1 MSNKE
6 YIIPFVGLKIGNHV
20 IEYDITTSF
29 FEGIEYAIV
38 HGGNVKVVLNLEKK
52 ETMMIGK
59 FHIEGDVET
68 SCARCNEPMRVSI
81 NGDYQLIYKFGDEIS
96 DDEMLVVL
104 DTNAYELDVKD
115 SIYEFITVSLPFRT
129 VHEEGACDPEMLALY
144 KKMVVNSSEDEVEE
158 SDDEDEDDTDEIWA
172 MLKNLK

>member
-20 IEYDITTSF
+20 FEYDITTSF

-115 SIYEFITVSLPFRT
+115 SIYEFITV
-129 VHEEGACDPEMLALY
+129 HEEGACDPEMLALY

>member
-1 MSNKE
+1 MSSKE
-6 YIIPFVGLKIGNHV
+6 YVIPFVGLKIGNHV
-20 IEYDITTSF
+20 FEYDITPSF
-29 FEGIEYAIV
+29 FEGIEYGIV
-38 HGGNVKVVLNLEKK
+38 HNGNIKVIFNLEKK

-59 FHIEGDVET
+59 FQIEGEVET
-68 SCARCNEPMRVSI
+68 NCARCNEPMNISI
-81 NGDYQLIYKFGDEIS
+81 NGNYQLIYKFGDEVS

-115 SIYEFITVSLPFRT
+115 SIYEFIAVSLPLRT

-144 KKMVVNSSEDEVEE
+144 KKMVVNSSEDEVEPTE
-158 SDDEDEDDTDEIWA
+158 DDDEDDTDEIWA